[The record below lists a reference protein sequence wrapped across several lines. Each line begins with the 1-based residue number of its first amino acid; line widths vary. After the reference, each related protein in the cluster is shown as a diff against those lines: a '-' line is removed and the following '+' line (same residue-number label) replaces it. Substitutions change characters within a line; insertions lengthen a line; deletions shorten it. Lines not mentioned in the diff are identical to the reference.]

1 MNYEFHVG
9 DYIETVDGWIGY
21 VDYWKIYWS
30 EACHEPALLL
40 KGIAKK
46 DGKELPMDFNFVCS
60 DIPRHFNRI
69 GKYTFGHFTK
79 KEKKKIENLI
89 INKTVLQYTGDGT
102 SNTGADYTAV
112 YDNTKFQDKM
122 IDKINE
128 LVDAVNKL
136 MDKEDDR

>member
-9 DYIETVDGWIGY
+9 DYVETR
-21 VDYWKIYWS
+21 
-30 EACHEPALLL
+30 
-40 KGIAKK
+40 
-46 DGKELPMDFNFVCS
+46 DGKVGYIYYFRPNVLVFKTQDGGQYEIRTDVTDWSGHPENVFK
-60 DIPRHFNRI
+60 RI
-69 GKYTFGHFTK
+69 GAYNFTK
-79 KEKKKIENLI
+79 KEKKKIEALT
-89 INKTVLQYTGDGT
+89 INKTMYQYTGDGT

-136 MDKEDDR
+136 MDKENNV